1 MLGKYEFLDFLHTA
15 CELAKTGAFA
25 KHAPATGIPNAVVAI
40 GEQLRRIA
48 RQVPGPE
55 KIDQIRRTDEA
66 RAAYKRCTEQL
77 KQADRVRSAQDQAR
91 ELAERRETQRRQ
103 AIAKVDAKIAELE
116 SQKQQIVDG
125 GLW

>member
-1 MLGKYEFLDFLHTA
+1 MDRYEFLAYLHDS
-15 CELAKTGAFA
+15 CQVAKSGAFA

-77 KQADRVRSAQDQAR
+77 KHVDRVRTAQEHAR
-91 ELAERRETQRRQ
+91 EIAERREAQRRL
-103 AIAKVDAKIAELE
+103 AIAEVDAKIAELE